1 MLLNYI
7 QNSIDENVTD
17 KANGEFYQYVEAVKI
32 LPEVRQNYMTFE
44 EYMYYREHDAKME
57 GKLEGRLEGRLQGR
71 LEGRLQGRLEEKL
84 ENYGEDI
91 SNALRERISSETD
104 VEILKSWL
112 KIAARCDSIA
122 EFCNA
127 AQLHPER
134 H

>member
-44 EYMYYREHDAKME
+44 EYVYYREHDAKME
-57 GKLEGRLEGRLQGR
+57 GKLEGR

-112 KIAARCDSIA
+112 KIAAKCGSIE
-122 EFCNA
+122 EFCKMA
-127 AQLHPER
+127 KIQIRYH
-134 H
+134 

>member
-1 MLLNYI
+1 MTVLLNFVMLLNYI
-7 QNSIDENVTD
+7 QNGIDEKVTD
-17 KANGEFYQYVEAVKI
+17 KANGELYQYVEAVKI

-44 EYMYYREHDAKME
+44 EYVYYREHDAKME
-57 GKLEGRLEGRLQGR
+57 GR

-104 VEILKSWL
+104 VEVLKSWL
-112 KIAARCDSIA
+112 KIAASSNSVE

>member
-7 QNSIDENVTD
+7 QNGIDEKVTD
-17 KANGEFYQYVEAVKI
+17 KANGELYQYVEAVKI

-44 EYMYYREHDAKME
+44 EYVYYREQDAKME
-57 GKLEGRLEGRLQGR
+57 GKLEGR

-112 KIAARCDSIA
+112 KIAASSNSVE

-127 AQLHPER
+127 AKF
-134 H
+134 

>member
-57 GKLEGRLEGRLQGR
+57 GRLEGK
-71 LEGRLQGRLEEKL
+71 LESRIEDIIEIL

-91 SNALRERISSETD
+91 SESLRERISSETD
-104 VEILKSWL
+104 VEVLKSWL
-112 KIAARCDSIA
+112 KIAAKCDSIA
-122 EFCNA
+122 EFCKA

>member
-7 QNSIDENVTD
+7 QNSINENATD
-17 KANGEFYQYVEAVKI
+17 KAIGKFYQYVEDLKI

-44 EYMYYREHDAKME
+44 EYVYYREHDAKM
-57 GKLEGRLEGRLQGR
+57 
-71 LEGRLQGRLEEKL
+71 EGRLQGRLEEKL
-84 ENYGEDI
+84 ENYGEEI

-112 KIAARCDSIA
+112 KIAASSNSVE

-127 AQLHPER
+127 AKF
-134 H
+134 

>member
-1 MLLNYI
+1 MTVLLNFVMLLNYI
-7 QNSIDENVTD
+7 QNGIDEKVTD
-17 KANGEFYQYVEAVKI
+17 KANGELYQYVEAVKI

-57 GKLEGRLEGRLQGR
+57 GRLEGK
-71 LEGRLQGRLEEKL
+71 LESRIEDIIEIL

-91 SNALRERISSETD
+91 SESLRERISSETD
-104 VEILKSWL
+104 VEVLKSWL
-112 KIAARCDSIA
+112 KIAAKCDSIA

>member
-17 KANGEFYQYVEAVKI
+17 KANGEFYQHVEAVKI

-44 EYMYYREHDAKME
+44 EYMYYREHDAKM
-57 GKLEGRLEGRLQGR
+57 
-71 LEGRLQGRLEEKL
+71 EGRLQGRLEEKL

-104 VEILKSWL
+104 VEVLKSWL
-112 KIAARCDSIA
+112 KIAAKCDSIA

>member
-1 MLLNYI
+1 MTVLLNFVMLLNYI

-17 KANGEFYQYVEAVKI
+17 KTNGEFYQYVEAVKI

-57 GKLEGRLEGRLQGR
+57 GR

-112 KIAARCDSIA
+112 KIATKSNSIA
-122 EFCNA
+122 EFCNITK
-127 AQLHPER
+127 L
-134 H
+134 

>member
-1 MLLNYI
+1 MTVLLNFVMLLNYI

-57 GKLEGRLEGRLQGR
+57 GR

-112 KIAARCDSIA
+112 KIAAKCGSIE
-122 EFCNA
+122 EFCKMA
-127 AQLHPER
+127 KIQIRYH
-134 H
+134 

>member
-57 GKLEGRLEGRLQGR
+57 GRLEGK
-71 LEGRLQGRLEEKL
+71 LESRIEDIIEIL

-91 SNALRERISSETD
+91 SESLRERISSETD
-104 VEILKSWL
+104 VEVLKSWL
-112 KIAARCDSIA
+112 KIAAKCDSIA

>member
-1 MLLNYI
+1 MTVLLNFVMLLNYI

-17 KANGEFYQYVEAVKI
+17 KANGEFYQYVDAVKI

-44 EYMYYREHDAKME
+44 EYVYYREHDAKME
-57 GKLEGRLEGRLQGR
+57 GKLEGR

-112 KIAARCDSIA
+112 KIATKSNSIA
-122 EFCNA
+122 EFCNITK
-127 AQLHPER
+127 L
-134 H
+134 

>member
-71 LEGRLQGRLEEKL
+71 LEEKL

>member
-1 MLLNYI
+1 MTVLLNFVMLLNYI

-71 LEGRLQGRLEEKL
+71 LEEKL

-112 KIAARCDSIA
+112 KIAASSNRVE

-127 AQLHPER
+127 AKF
-134 H
+134 

>member
-1 MLLNYI
+1 
-7 QNSIDENVTD
+7 
-17 KANGEFYQYVEAVKI
+17 
-32 LPEVRQNYMTFE
+32 MTFE
-44 EYMYYREHDAKME
+44 EYVYYREHDAKME
-57 GKLEGRLEGRLQGR
+57 GR

-104 VEILKSWL
+104 VEVLKSWL
-112 KIAARCDSIA
+112 KIAASSNSVE

>member
-44 EYMYYREHDAKME
+44 EYVYYREYDAKMA
-57 GKLEGRLEGRLQGR
+57 GRLEGRLEGRI
-71 LEGRLQGRLEEKL
+71 EDIMEIL

-91 SNALRERISSETD
+91 SDDLRERIKSETD

-127 AQLHPER
+127 V
-134 H
+134 

>member
-1 MLLNYI
+1 MTVLLNFVVLLNYI
-7 QNSIDENVTD
+7 QNGIDEKVTD
-17 KANGEFYQYVEAVKI
+17 KANGELYQYVDAVKI

-57 GKLEGRLEGRLQGR
+57 GR

-112 KIAARCDSIA
+112 KIATKSNSIA
-122 EFCNA
+122 EFCNITK
-127 AQLHPER
+127 L
-134 H
+134 

>member
-44 EYMYYREHDAKME
+44 EYMYYREYDAKME
-57 GKLEGRLEGRLQGR
+57 GKLEGKIEDII
-71 LEGRLQGRLEEKL
+71 EIL

-112 KIAARCDSIA
+112 KIAAKCDSIA
-122 EFCNA
+122 EFCNIA
-127 AQLHPER
+127 KF
-134 H
+134 

>member
-57 GKLEGRLEGRLQGR
+57 GR

-112 KIAARCDSIA
+112 KIAAKCGSIE
-122 EFCNA
+122 EFCKMA
-127 AQLHPER
+127 KIQIRYH
-134 H
+134 

>member
-1 MLLNYI
+1 
-7 QNSIDENVTD
+7 
-17 KANGEFYQYVEAVKI
+17 
-32 LPEVRQNYMTFE
+32 MTFE
-44 EYMYYREHDAKME
+44 EYVYYREHDAKME
-57 GKLEGRLEGRLQGR
+57 GKLEGR

-104 VEILKSWL
+104 VEVLKSWL

-122 EFCNA
+122 EFCGT
-127 AQLHPER
+127 AQLHPEQ

>member
-1 MLLNYI
+1 MTVLLNFVMLLNYI
-7 QNSIDENVTD
+7 QNGIDEKVTD
-17 KANGEFYQYVEAVKI
+17 KANGQLYQYVEAVKI

-44 EYMYYREHDAKME
+44 EYVYYREYDAKM
-57 GKLEGRLEGRLQGR
+57 
-71 LEGRLQGRLEEKL
+71 EGRLQGRLEEKL

-112 KIAARCDSIA
+112 KIAAKCDSIA

>member
-1 MLLNYI
+1 MTVLLNFVMLLNYI

-57 GKLEGRLEGRLQGR
+57 GR

-112 KIAARCDSIA
+112 KIATKSNSIA
-122 EFCNA
+122 EFCNITK
-127 AQLHPER
+127 L
-134 H
+134 

>member
-1 MLLNYI
+1 MTVLLNFVMLLNYI

-17 KANGEFYQYVEAVKI
+17 KANGEFYQYVDAVKI

-57 GKLEGRLEGRLQGR
+57 GR

-112 KIAARCDSIA
+112 KIATKSNSIA
-122 EFCNA
+122 EFCNITK
-127 AQLHPER
+127 L
-134 H
+134 

>member
-17 KANGEFYQYVEAVKI
+17 KTNGEFYQYVEAVKI

-57 GKLEGRLEGRLQGR
+57 GR

-112 KIAARCDSIA
+112 KIATKSNSIA
-122 EFCNA
+122 EFCNITK
-127 AQLHPER
+127 L
-134 H
+134 

>member
-1 MLLNYI
+1 MTVLLNFVMLLNYI
-7 QNSIDENVTD
+7 QNGIDEKVTD
-17 KANGEFYQYVEAVKI
+17 KANGELYQYVEAVKI

-44 EYMYYREHDAKME
+44 EYVYYREYDAKM
-57 GKLEGRLEGRLQGR
+57 
-71 LEGRLQGRLEEKL
+71 EGRLQGRLEEKL

-112 KIAARCDSIA
+112 KIAASSNSVE

-127 AQLHPER
+127 AKF
-134 H
+134 

>member
-44 EYMYYREHDAKME
+44 EYVYYREYDAKM
-57 GKLEGRLEGRLQGR
+57 
-71 LEGRLQGRLEEKL
+71 EGRLQGRLEEKL

-112 KIAARCDSIA
+112 KIAASSNSVE

-127 AQLHPER
+127 AKF
-134 H
+134 

>member
-1 MLLNYI
+1 MTVLLNFVMLLNYI

-17 KANGEFYQYVEAVKI
+17 KTNGEFYQYVEAVKI

-57 GKLEGRLEGRLQGR
+57 GR

-91 SNALRERISSETD
+91 SSGKN
-104 VEILKSWL
+104 K
-112 KIAARCDSIA
+112 
-122 EFCNA
+122 F
-127 AQLHPER
+127 
-134 H
+134 

>member
-1 MLLNYI
+1 MTVLLNFVVLLNYI

-57 GKLEGRLEGRLQGR
+57 GRLEGK
-71 LEGRLQGRLEEKL
+71 LESRIEDIIEIL

-91 SNALRERISSETD
+91 SESLRERISSETD
-104 VEILKSWL
+104 VEVLKSWL
-112 KIAARCDSIA
+112 KIATKSNSIA
-122 EFCNA
+122 EFCNITK
-127 AQLHPER
+127 L
-134 H
+134 

>member
-17 KANGEFYQYVEAVKI
+17 KATRELHQYVEDVKI

-57 GKLEGRLEGRLQGR
+57 GR

-112 KIAARCDSIA
+112 KIAAKCGSIE
-122 EFCNA
+122 EFCKMA
-127 AQLHPER
+127 KIQIRYH
-134 H
+134 